1 MPTAT
6 SDRPSRHGLRLIEK
20 LIGTNDADNEIATTA
35 VVANADGSLLE
46 RVEYVQSQATSV
58 LAGQIAPASP
68 ATFFPGL
75 GYHIT
80 KTGVSVAS
88 TLASIFTISGKVLV
102 TYMVGQTT
110 SVFAT
115 TTSLQLVTSVGS
127 RVLCASTD
135 VVTEIANTLY
145 IVTGD
150 PDDVLSATTQNTVGL
165 AMNKSG
171 VWAPFVLQD
180 NVIQQKVDGAG
191 TGLVTWDMYYIPISA
206 SAAASAS

>member
-1 MPTAT
+1 MPTA
-6 SDRPSRHGLRLIEK
+6 DAQRPVRHSERVIQNIL
-20 LIGTNDADNEIATTA
+20 GTNDADNEFVSSA
-35 VVANADGSLLE
+35 VVANADGSMIE
-46 RVEYVQSQATSV
+46 RIEYVQGQNTSII
-58 LAGQIAPASP
+58 AAQSAPASP

-80 KTGVSVAS
+80 KTAVS
-88 TLASIFTISGKVLV
+88 LASSLASVFSVSGRILV
-102 TYMVGQTT
+102 TYMTGVTT

-115 TTSLQLVTSVGS
+115 TTSLQMICSVGT
-127 RVLCASTD
+127 RILCASTD

-171 VWAPFVLQD
+171 VWAPFVVQD
-180 NVIQQKVDGAG
+180 NLIQQKLDAAG

-206 SAAASAS
+206 SAAASAA

>member
-1 MPTAT
+1 MPTIANRPPRHDLRVIG
-6 SDRPSRHGLRLIEK
+6 DR
-20 LIGTNDADNEIATTA
+20 IGENNADNEFVSSA
-35 VVANADGSLLE
+35 VVANADGSLME
-46 RVEYVQSQATSV
+46 RVEYIQTAVGTGLS
-58 LAGQIAPASP
+58 APT
-68 ATFFPGL
+68 TFFPGL

-80 KTGVSVAS
+80 KTAASIAS
-88 TLASIFTISGKVLV
+88 TLLPIFTITGKVII

-150 PDDVLSATTQNTVGL
+150 PDDVLSATTQNLVGM

-171 VWAPFVLQD
+171 VWAPMLFQD
-180 NVIQQKVDGAG
+180 NVLQQKVDGAG
-191 TGLVTWDMYYIPISA
+191 TGLITWDLYYIPVSSGATVVSA
-206 SAAASAS
+206 